1 MKRKVYNDILKW
13 KEESQGKTALLI
25 EGARRVGKSY
35 IVEEFAKDN
44 YKSYILIDFS
54 KVPNEVKELF
64 DNYLD
69 NLDYLFTY
77 ISNYYGVKLYE
88 RDTLFIFDEI
98 QFCPRARGAIKHL
111 VADGRYD
118 YIETG
123 SLISIKKNVKDI
135 LIPSEEEM
143 IKMNPM
149 DFEEFLWAMGNDTLM
164 DFIKECYNNKRNM
177 GQALHRKAMDYFKEY
192 LIVGGM
198 PQAVLEY
205 RESRDFEKTD
215 KIKRNIL
222 NLYRED
228 IRKYSDE
235 LNLKV
240 EQIFDTIPSQL
251 QKHEKKFNISSLDE
265 NARYRNFEGA
275 FYWLSDAC
283 LINIAHNTTEPS
295 IGLGQR
301 MDNNSFKCYLFD
313 TGLLLSMTFNEK
325 AIINEEIYKKILF
338 DKPSFNE
345 GMILENVV
353 AQMLVASSRKLYFFS
368 RNDRKDSSETME
380 IDFLISSDKVTSKHN
395 IIPIEVKSGE
405 RYTFSS
411 LAKLQNKYKD
421 YLAKPI
427 IIHTKDLKEEDGIL
441 YIPVYMTSLL

>member
-301 MDNNSFKCYLFD
+301 IDNNSLKCYLFD

-338 DKPSFNE
+338 DKLSFNE

-421 YLAKPI
+421 YLDKPI